1 VRTRPAG
8 GRPERL
14 SGGALSGI
22 VQRGSALAA
31 GPPVLWGAAA
41 AALVAGVACRALG
54 LGFVALWCFM
64 AVAVLVALAAPLPYA
79 LVSPLFAAVAGWLV
93 DMLPLVG
100 LAGWAAVVVR
110 WAWGLLREH
119 RLPYGGRWVWLPVG
133 LAAWTALGVVVVDFS
148 DIKRFLLLA
157 GVQVLLS
164 ATLLCVVDVLRRTG
178 DRVRL
183 ASGLVCF
190 VVLLSAGVLLDW
202 VGVPVQELQD
212 RSVSARAE
220 AAYGV
225 DAFANSLPMVKYVRS
240 RRSGGL
246 ELRRALTRLR
256 ADHPEIPRFEVFRP
270 KFQAFRTSLVV
281 RFVGSA
287 RPVAEELRALDI
299 ELLFDNVG
307 LAPANTIPRLRSF
320 PRNSLTYSSTCAAV
334 LPIAFFLA
342 WTQGGWRR
350 RLGWL
355 GVAGCLFGAAFSLAR
370 GAWVAILVGVVY
382 LALFGVLSRRRKV
395 EVAAAFV
402 AAAVVLTGTFL
413 LRYGID
419 PFTAR
424 AEALG
429 SINTRTQLY
438 EETLGS
444 LAGVHVVLGYGTESP
459 RTESGVSHVLGRYV
473 PEAGTHSTYLNYFF
487 RTGVVGLIA
496 IVGIYVAAWM
506 HARARARAAHRRGLG
521 RTADRAD
528 DVERTFAT
536 MLAAAVVIVAAHGVV
551 QNLFTEPIYT
561 LAVGLLLGMAVAAG
575 IGLPTS
581 IRPRRAH
588 PKT

>member
-1 VRTRPAG
+1 V
-8 GRPERL
+8 
-14 SGGALSGI
+14 
-22 VQRGSALAA
+22 AA
-31 GPPVLWGAAA
+31 V
-41 AALVAGVACRALG
+41 LVAGVACRALG
-54 LGFVALWCFM
+54 LGFVALWCFV
-64 AVAVLVALAAPLPYA
+64 AVAVLAALAAPLPYA
-79 LVSPLFAAVAGWLV
+79 LVSPLFAGVVGWLV

-100 LAGWAAVVVR
+100 LAGWATVVVR
-110 WAWGLLREH
+110 WAWGLVRER
-119 RLPYGGRWVWLPVG
+119 RLPYGGRWVWLPAG
-133 LAAWTALGVVVVDFS
+133 LAAWTALGVVVIDVS
-148 DIKRFLLLA
+148 DIKRFILLTA
-157 GVQVLLS
+157 VQFLLS
-164 ATLLCVVDVLRRTG
+164 GTLLCVVDALRDTG
-178 DRVRL
+178 GRVRL

-246 ELRRALTRLR
+246 ELRRALTQLR
-256 ADHPEIPRFEVFRP
+256 ADNPEIPSFEVFRP

-287 RPVAEELRALDI
+287 RPVAEELQALDI

-350 RLGWL
+350 RLGW
-355 GVAGCLFGAAFSLAR
+355 AGAACCLFGAAFSLAR
-370 GAWVAILVGVVY
+370 GAWAAILVGIVY
-382 LALFGVLSRRRKV
+382 LAVDGVLSRRRKLQ
-395 EVAAAFV
+395 VAAAFV
-402 AAAVVLTGTFL
+402 ATGVVLTATFV

-429 SINTRTQLY
+429 SINTRTELY

-444 LAGVHVVLGYGTESP
+444 LAGVHVILGYGTERP

-496 IVGIYVAAWM
+496 ILAIYVVAWLQ
-506 HARARARAAHRRGLG
+506 ARARARMAS
-521 RTADRAD
+521 D

-536 MLAAAVVIVAAHGVV
+536 MLAVSVVTVAAHGVV

-561 LAVGLLLGMAVAAG
+561 LAVGLLLGMAVASGKQA
-575 IGLPTS
+575 S
-581 IRPRRAH
+581 MRPRRAR
-588 PKT
+588 PVT